1 MAVDARKLVLSFD
14 VGIKN
19 MAICLMD
26 MSQPKGVILK
36 WGIIDITSDKKN
48 DLNSMSINLINE
60 LDQFVLDFLE
70 QGSRWSLQVLIENQ
84 PVMKAPTMKSI
95 QMIIYTYF
103 QILGIHEGHDLK
115 IFMVSA
121 MKKNTYMKAKGY
133 DIKAKDYKSNKS
145 NSIKFVE
152 TYLKEQGD
160 DLHLTYLDGLKK
172 KDDVC
177 DALIQIFAF
186 LNT

>member
-1 MAVDARKLVLSFD
+1 MGDVQELVLSFD

-19 MAICLMD
+19 MAVCLMI
-26 MSQPKGVILK
+26 MSGPNRRILR
-36 WGIIDITSDKKN
+36 WGIIDITSEKKN

-60 LDQFVLDFLE
+60 LDQFVLDNLDSKE
-70 QGSRWSLQVLIENQ
+70 KWSLKVLIENQ

-103 QILGIHEGHDLK
+103 QILGIHEGQDLK
-115 IFMVSA
+115 IFLVSA
-121 MKKNTYMKAKGY
+121 MKKNTYMKSKGY
-133 DIKAKDYKSNKS
+133 EIKAKDYKSNKL

-152 TYLKEQGD
+152 DYLTEQD
-160 DLHLTYLDGLKK
+160 DQSHLSYLQSLKK

-186 LNT
+186 LNI

>member
-1 MAVDARKLVLSFD
+1 MEDVQKLVLSFD

-19 MAICLMD
+19 MAVCLMNI
-26 MSQPKGVILK
+26 SNKKNVILK
-36 WGIIDITSDKKN
+36 LGIIDITSEKK

-60 LDQFVLDFLE
+60 LDQFVMEYLD
-70 QGSRWSLQVLIENQ
+70 GKWSLQVLIENQ

-103 QILGIHEGHDLK
+103 QILGIHEGQDIK

-121 MKKNTYMKAKGY
+121 MKKNTYMKSKGY
-133 DIKAKDYKSNKS
+133 DIKAKDYKSNKE

-152 TYLKEQGD
+152 DYLTSQD
-160 DLHLTYLDGLKK
+160 DKMQLNYINTLKK

-186 LNT
+186 LNI